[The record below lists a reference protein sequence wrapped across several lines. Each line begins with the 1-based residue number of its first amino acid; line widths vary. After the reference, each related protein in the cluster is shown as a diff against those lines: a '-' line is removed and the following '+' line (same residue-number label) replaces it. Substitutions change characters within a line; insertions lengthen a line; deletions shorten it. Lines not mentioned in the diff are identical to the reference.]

1 MRGVTSTAA
10 EDVGE
15 GVIVAEGVAAEGVA
29 VEGVET
35 GNGAAFAGAALEEAG
50 VAGVGELEG
59 EAAAVLAAVESV
71 LGSAALLGFR
81 VSGKRPVGST
91 LNNKILAESGI
102 NKRPLRLR
110 RACCK
115 VRVQDNDELIIEK
128 CGVRARTVVFC
139 ETNT

>member
-1 MRGVTSTAA
+1 MRGVILTAA

-15 GVIVAEGVAAEGVA
+15 GVIVAEGAVAEGAA

-35 GNGAAFAGAALEEAG
+35 GNSAAFAGAALEEAG

-59 EAAAVLAAVESV
+59 EAAAVLAVESV

-115 VRVQDNDELIIEK
+115 VCVQDNDELIIEK